1 MIIRSS
7 IFSVHMNV
15 WMLDIHKRR
24 SVLNINENLTEKSTR
39 GFKKKVRLK
48 KQKEEEGRKKWSH
61 VVDTQSQLV
70 THSSGSCLILI
81 KIFLQLLFLSL
92 SLSLSLAFSLPHLFS
107 PCVYVCG

>member
-39 GFKKKVRLK
+39 GFKKKKVRLK

-81 KIFLQLLFLSL
+81 KIFLQFLL
-92 SLSLSLAFSLPHLFS
+92 LSLSLAFSLPHLFS